1 MAFRIRRGLLS
12 NLGSMDPP
20 PVEGELFYTTD
31 TKGLYVGDDEGV
43 ANLVSSAVVT
53 VNGYQGAVDLVTDDI
68 PEEVGATNL
77 WFTDDRAQDATWA
90 ALNAGNAYNTGITF
104 SYDDNNGRLSASVT
118 FPPYPGSGTVN
129 TGTTNSLAYY
139 TGNTDE
145 VDDAAELKWNNV
157 SKILSVNNG
166 QVRLV
171 GVSPIQGVI
180 QSEAYVDGNPF
191 STASIYTRARGSEET
206 PTAVLE
212 EDFIHADLYQAWD
225 GANYVTS
232 AVIGTK
238 VQSVPGSPGYLPGSI
253 VYSITDQA
261 GNLVDHTR
269 LDSLGRIVIGPY
281 FPESTGSGTL
291 SIVQTKTANFDPTA
305 IVANIFGNDLG
316 PNLRFSKS
324 RGTQATYAAV
334 QVGDV
339 LGDIDFF
346 GKDTK
351 TVRDGTEFAQGA
363 RIRVEVNGTIGT
375 DIVPANMTFSVSN
388 SVGTLL
394 DIARTDSLGLSVL
407 RGALKLPVYATTAAR
422 NSDLPSPQAG
432 MLVFI
437 ETGTKIQINTDNTT
451 GGWVDLN

>member
-1 MAFRIRRGLLS
+1 
-12 NLGSMDPP
+12 MDPP

-31 TKGLYVGDDEGV
+31 TKGLYVGDDEGA

-77 WFTDDRAQDATWA
+77 WFTDDRAQDAVWA
-90 ALNAGNAYNTGITF
+90 ALDAGNSFNTGITF
-104 SYDDNNGRLSASVT
+104 SYNDGSGRLSAVVT
-118 FPPYPGSGTVN
+118 YPGSGTVN

-139 TGNTDE
+139 TGNTNA

-157 SKILSVNNG
+157 SKILTVNNS

-171 GVSPIQGVI
+171 GVTPIQGVI
-180 QSEAYVDGNPF
+180 KSEAYVDGNPF
-191 STASIYTRARGSEET
+191 STASIYTRARGSEAT
-206 PTAVLE
+206 PTAVQA
-212 EDFIHADLYQAWD
+212 EDFIHADLFQAWD

-232 AVIGTK
+232 AVVGVK
-238 VQSVPGSPGYLPGSI
+238 VQSIPGSPGYLPGSV
-253 VYSITDQA
+253 VYSMTDQT

-269 LDSLGRIVIGPY
+269 LDSLGRVVIGPY
-281 FPESTGSGTL
+281 FPESTGTGTL
-291 SIVQTKTANFDPTA
+291 SVIQTKTANFDPTA
-305 IVANIFGNDLG
+305 IFVNIFGNSLG

-334 QVGDV
+334 QAGDV
-339 LGDIDFF
+339 LGDLEFF

-375 DIVPANMTFSVSN
+375 DIVPAKMTFSVAN
-388 SVGTLL
+388 SSGTLL
-394 DIARTDSLGLSVL
+394 DIARADNNGLSVL
-407 RGALKLPVYATTAAR
+407 KGALKLPVYATTTAR
-422 NSDLPSPQAG
+422 DTDLPSPQAG

-437 ETGTKIQINTDNTT
+437 EAGAKIQINTNNTT